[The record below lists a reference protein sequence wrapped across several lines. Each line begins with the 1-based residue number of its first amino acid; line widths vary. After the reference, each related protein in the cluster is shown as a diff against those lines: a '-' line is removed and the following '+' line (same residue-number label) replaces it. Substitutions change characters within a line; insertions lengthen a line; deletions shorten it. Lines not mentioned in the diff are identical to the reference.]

1 MQPPPIH
8 WLDAPVTGPY
18 RWTMLGAITL
28 SAIYWWRQAKKDPA
42 LLPIFIGALTGV
54 FVGAKVAYLLAEG
67 WRDATLPNMWM
78 RMLAGKSIVGG
89 ILGGWAGVELLKWL
103 TGYRKP
109 TGDAFVLI
117 APLGIALGRVGC
129 WLQGCCLG
137 RPMAASWI
145 MKRDPEGVTRWP
157 AAQIELGFQLMA
169 FALVLLLRKRAFWRG
184 RLFFAYLGTYGV
196 FRFAHEFVRDTPA
209 LPGGLSGY
217 QWMSLVMA
225 GAGIV
230 AFVQRGPSKT

>member
-1 MQPPPIH
+1 
-8 WLDAPVTGPY
+8 
-18 RWTMLGAITL
+18 
-28 SAIYWWRQAKKDPA
+28 
-42 LLPIFIGALTGV
+42 
-54 FVGAKVAYLLAEG
+54 
-67 WRDATLPNMWM
+67 
-78 RMLAGKSIVGG
+78 
-89 ILGGWAGVELLKWL
+89 
-103 TGYRKP
+103 
-109 TGDAFVLI
+109 
-117 APLGIALGRVGC
+117 
-129 WLQGCCLG
+129 
-137 RPMAASWI
+137 

-230 AFVQRGPSKT
+230 AFVRRGQAKA